1 MAVCDDIGG
10 SDSLL
15 RPSRQGQIDGPR
27 RRSGCGGSARW
38 DPGGRAGAVGRA
50 PCARLARSRAFGRH
64 ALAWRGGQG
73 CLGPFTR
80 LARWAGAAAGAATD
94 APPLWPVQ
102 AAVGCRRWG
111 GGRRWGGA
119 EAAVGAAG
127 ELPAALV
134 DRPVMRSA
142 QQGQVGQVGRAT
154 LDPVHQVVAFAPG
167 QGPITVGEDAAAVA
181 HGQGGPLGAGDDPA
195 GPPDLQGLA
204 GGAAQDR
211 GQQDHGRL
219 QPLLEPHRRARVEGH
234 PAPMATGLL
243 AGDQDPEHRC
253 VTGQPPTG
261 LRPAAPQASTS
272 ASSLEPVAL
281 PGGRPAAAT
290 AGPAG
295 LGRPGGAG
303 GGLGWPGRPGARSG
317 RSSRRAT
324 PVGSGELVFGSMVAT
339 YQLDTRRQAPARA
352 CAQLFRANSI
362 GQSRPRAE
370 GAGPRAATHRARY
383 CLGFR
388 PPPKTLCQ
396 VCAHGSDPPREPNFQ
411 TNCRGPER
419 PTVPGN
425 WWPASEVIWKS
436 TSIPA
441 SELVVRNE
449 APRRQP
455 PPRAIPGERG
465 ACGPPVRRPQS
476 AELHHLNRYAWA

>member
-1 MAVCDDIGG
+1 MVGSPGTWIGG
-10 SDSLL
+10 SQAPCGSPGTWFRGVLGAPCSRLARGSASGPMPLPGMVGMLAL
-15 RPSRQGQIDGPR
+15 RPTPGRGGWAAPGNLRPRSGVVDAVVGDAPPPGAGRGRRPGSGATRPWRPGAGRPR
-27 RRSGCGGSARW
+27 RR
-38 DPGGRAGAVGRA
+38 
-50 PCARLARSRAFGRH
+50 
-64 ALAWRGGQG
+64 
-73 CLGPFTR
+73 
-80 LARWAGAAAGAATD
+80 
-94 APPLWPVQ
+94 
-102 AAVGCRRWG
+102 RR
-111 GGRRWGGA
+111 
-119 EAAVGAAG
+119 
-127 ELPAALV
+127 P
-134 DRPVMRSA
+134 
-142 QQGQVGQVGRAT
+142 
-154 LDPVHQVVAFAPG
+154 
-167 QGPITVGEDAAAVA
+167 
-181 HGQGGPLGAGDDPA
+181 
-195 GPPDLQGLA
+195 
-204 GGAAQDR
+204 
-211 GQQDHGRL
+211 
-219 QPLLEPHRRARVEGH
+219 
-234 PAPMATGLL
+234 
-243 AGDQDPEHRC
+243 
-253 VTGQPPTG
+253 
-261 LRPAAPQASTS
+261 RPAHLSQWPF
-272 ASSLEPVAL
+272 

-290 AGPAG
+290 AGPVG

-317 RSSRRAT
+317 RPGRRAT

-419 PTVPGN
+419 PTVPGK

>member
-1 MAVCDDIGG
+1 MWLTWHMV
-10 SDSLL
+10 
-15 RPSRQGQIDGPR
+15 
-27 RRSGCGGSARW
+27 
-38 DPGGRAGAVGRA
+38 PGGPWGPMQPPGTWVGLGPDALAGHGGD
-50 PCARLARSRAFGRH
+50 ARLATDPGSRRV
-64 ALAWRGGQG
+64 G
-73 CLGPFTR
+73 C
-80 LARWAGAAAGAATD
+80 ARQ
-94 APPLWPVQ
+94 PQ
-102 AAVGCRRWG
+102 AAVRCRRCRG
-111 GGRRWGGA
+111 GGCPTSRGWEGAPPRVGGNKA
-119 EAAVGAAG
+119 MAAW
-127 ELPAALV
+127 
-134 DRPVMRSA
+134 S
-142 QQGQVGQVGRAT
+142 
-154 LDPVHQVVAFAPG
+154 
-167 QGPITVGEDAAAVA
+167 
-181 HGQGGPLGAGDDPA
+181 
-195 GPPDLQGLA
+195 
-204 GGAAQDR
+204 
-211 GQQDHGRL
+211 
-219 QPLLEPHRRARVEGH
+219 
-234 PAPMATGLL
+234 
-243 AGDQDPEHRC
+243 
-253 VTGQPPTG
+253 
-261 LRPAAPQASTS
+261 RPAAPAASTS

-290 AGPAG
+290 AGPVG

-317 RSSRRAT
+317 RPGRRAT